1 MTNRLAKETSPY
13 LLQHAH
19 NPVDWYP
26 WGDEAFTR
34 AKAEDRP
41 VMLSVGYS
49 ACHWCHVME
58 RESFENEG
66 IAAIMNEHFVN
77 IKVDRE
83 ERPDVDSIYMGAVQA
98 MTGQGGWPM
107 TVFMTPDG
115 KPFYGGTYFPPED
128 RGGLPAFP
136 RVLEA
141 IASAYRNNRSQIVQ
155 TTEQLL
161 SHMRQASAGV
171 RGVEPLTTD
180 VMNRAFAQLA
190 AQFDSNHGGF
200 GLQPKFPQPMT
211 YEFLLRQHLRTG
223 DPEPLEM
230 VETTLDRMAM
240 GGIYDQ
246 LRGGF
251 HRYSVDTFWLVPH
264 FEKMLYDNALLA
276 RLYLHAYQVT
286 GKPLYRRIVE
296 ETLDYVLAEMTD
308 STGGFYSAQDAD
320 SEGEEGKFFVWR
332 PEAVVDAL
340 GKDDADV
347 FNRYFDVTVD
357 GNFEGMSILN
367 VKSPPPEFAAREGM
381 SEDELAALLAR
392 GRARLL
398 EAREERVRPGLDDK
412 VLTSWNGLMLAAFAE
427 AGMVLDRKDY
437 VETASRCAGFVLDSL
452 RDGYRLLRTYKGG
465 EAKLKAYLEDYAY
478 LVSGLLLLH
487 EATFEG
493 RWLREAIDLGR
504 DMVDLFWDE
513 PAGQFYDTGIDH
525 EELVVR
531 PRDIQD
537 NATPS
542 GSAMAADVL
551 LRLAVI
557 TGDGDLERRAV
568 TSMRSTMTLMSQYP
582 MGAGHWLSALDFYL
596 ATVKEIAIIAD
607 ESDGASGLAA
617 EAFRHYL
624 PNRVLVGLEHDDDQR
639 TADLPLLKDRN
650 RIGDRAT
657 AYVCRNYTCDL
668 PVNEPQALARQ
679 LAV

>member
-1 MTNRLAKETSPY
+1 
-13 LLQHAH
+13 
-19 NPVDWYP
+19 
-26 WGDEAFTR
+26 
-34 AKAEDRP
+34 
-41 VMLSVGYS
+41 
-49 ACHWCHVME
+49 
-58 RESFENEG
+58 
-66 IAAIMNEHFVN
+66 
-77 IKVDRE
+77 
-83 ERPDVDSIYMGAVQA
+83 
-98 MTGQGGWPM
+98 
-107 TVFMTPDG
+107 
-115 KPFYGGTYFPPED
+115 
-128 RGGLPAFP
+128 
-136 RVLEA
+136 
-141 IASAYRNNRSQIVQ
+141 
-155 TTEQLL
+155 
-161 SHMRQASAGV
+161 MRQASAGV
-171 RGVEPLTTD
+171 RAMEPLTTD
-180 VMNRAFAQLA
+180 VMNRAFAHLA
-190 AQFDSNHGGF
+190 AQFDGKHGGF
-200 GLQPKFPQPMT
+200 GLQPKFPQPMV

-251 HRYSVDTFWLVPH
+251 HRYSVDTFWLAPH

-286 GKPLYRRIVE
+286 GKALYRQVVE

-308 STGGFYSAQDAD
+308 ESGGFYSAQDAD

-332 PEAVVDAL
+332 PEAVVEVL
-340 GKDDADV
+340 GKEDGEA

-367 VKSPPPEFAAREGM
+367 VKSPPAQFAAAEGM
-381 SEDELAALLAR
+381 SQDELTALLAR
-392 GRARLL
+392 TRGRLL

-412 VLTSWNGLMLAAFAE
+412 VLTSWNGLMVGAFAE
-427 AGMVLDRKDY
+427 AGMVLGRSEY
-437 VETASRCAGFVLDSL
+437 TAAASRCAGFLLDSL

-465 EAKLKAYLEDYAY
+465 GAKLKAYLEDYAY

-493 RWLREAIDLGR
+493 RWLQESIDLGR

-513 PAGQFYDTGIDH
+513 AAGQFYDTGMDH

-531 PRDIQD
+531 PRDTQD

-568 TSMRSTMTLMSQYP
+568 TSMRSTMGLMSQYP

-596 ATVKEIAIIAD
+596 ATVKEIAIIGD
-607 ESDGASGLAA
+607 GSDAARTLAA
-617 EAFRHYL
+617 EVYRHYL
-624 PNRVLVGLEHDDDQR
+624 PNRVLVGLDGDDDSG
-639 TADLPLLKDRN
+639 TSELPLVKGRG
-650 RIGDRAT
+650 RIDSGAGPRRTCAAT
-657 AYVCRNYTCDL
+657 TLAICRWSSRRRWRGSWRY
-668 PVNEPQALARQ
+668 R
-679 LAV
+679 